1 MTKEEIEN
9 MVDREIIEII
19 KNYKSLLQ
27 NLYTIDKIYLFGS
40 YARDKAREDSDID
53 LAIFLNEAI
62 SYELEL
68 ELMKLRRKIDLR
80 IEPHVFSALDLLDKT
95 PFIEEIS
102 TNGIEIF

>member
-1 MTKEEIEN
+1 

-19 KNYKSLLQ
+19 RSYKSLLQ

-80 IEPHVFSALDLLDKT
+80 IEPHVFSTLDLLDKT
-95 PFIEEIS
+95 PFIDEIS